1 MFLGQLPVRVGSSR
15 NSLRP
20 EAVFAEIDSAR
31 QTVGFRRPH
40 RDVRLPRTVLVI
52 QGGPSGRGTLL
63 VDINLKVPPQ
73 YELRI
78 LNKAELNSYFNVN
91 KSCSSTIWTTL

>member
-15 NSLRP
+15 SSLRP

-63 VDINLKVPPQ
+63 VDIK
-73 YELRI
+73 I
-78 LNKAELNSYFNVN
+78 KF
-91 KSCSSTIWTTL
+91 STYY